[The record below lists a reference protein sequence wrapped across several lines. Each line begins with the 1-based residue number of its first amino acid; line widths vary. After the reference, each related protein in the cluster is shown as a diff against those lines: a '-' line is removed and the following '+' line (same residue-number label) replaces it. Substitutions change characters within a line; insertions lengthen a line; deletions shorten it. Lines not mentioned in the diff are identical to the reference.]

1 MKALILTLM
10 LVIPN
15 LVMSAPIS
23 ASQMIE
29 NFSVDVMKVVRES
42 NKNNYKKNIRALI
55 TDKYSENVDFKR
67 MTLVAAGGKSF
78 MKNTSK
84 KQKSALI
91 NEYSRF
97 ITGFMSTVIF
107 ENSNH
112 SVDVLPFEGN
122 DTKKT
127 AKVHLETKNPV
138 TGEKNKFSFAVNS
151 IDGSWKI
158 HDLIV
163 LDTSQVK
170 SNAKEYAPIIKDNGY
185 NGLISDLKELNIK
198 LEN

>member
-15 LVMSAPIS
+15 LVMSIPIS
-23 ASQMIE
+23 APQMIE
-29 NFSVDVMKVVRES
+29 NFSVDVMKVARES

-84 KQKSALI
+84 KQKSELI

-127 AKVHLETKNPV
+127 AKVHLEAKNPV

-170 SNAKEYAPIIKDNGY
+170 SNAREYAPIINAHHKRQRIRRFN
-185 NGLISDLKELNIK
+185 
-198 LEN
+198 